1 MNGPDDGTWM
11 FIIAFIITPALI
23 WLITWI
29 YG

>member
-1 MNGPDDGTWM
+1 MNSPDDGTLM
-11 FIIAFIITPALI
+11 FIIAFILTPAVI